1 MDTSLKSCRRL
12 KISYRIYREDK
23 KISILCPVFVMA
35 SFMLI
40 HLHTHHATPYMHGF
54 ISWAAFVSLLLHFW
68 WTHNG
73 TKDPLDFNLFTKGFW
88 QKTDPANAYFAW
100 MAKRGISGGNRK
112 KVNSTIKPETF
123 PLIFYRIVKLEWN
136 KHEKMNN
143 SKIYFEYFF
152 FFFFYNLSFA
162 GLFLHFFMFV
172 HICLCLMLL

>member
-1 MDTSLKSCRRL
+1 
-12 KISYRIYREDK
+12 
-23 KISILCPVFVMA
+23 
-35 SFMLI
+35 
-40 HLHTHHATPYMHGF
+40 MHGF

-152 FFFFYNLSFA
+152 FFFYNLSFA
-162 GLFLHFFMFV
+162 GLFLHFFYVCAYIFMSNVIINF
-172 HICLCLMLL
+172 ILLL